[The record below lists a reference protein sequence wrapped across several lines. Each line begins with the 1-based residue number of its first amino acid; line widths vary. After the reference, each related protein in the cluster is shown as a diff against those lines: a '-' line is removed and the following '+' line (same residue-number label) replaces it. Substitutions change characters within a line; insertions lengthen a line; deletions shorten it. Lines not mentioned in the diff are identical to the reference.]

1 MRVAI
6 IADIHGNFR
15 ALQAVLADIDRLGV
29 DDIVSLGDN
38 VGYGPEPDEVI
49 KTLISRRIFS
59 IMGNHELALSSENYY
74 NRLNFTTRMSL
85 DLTRKLMSEESL
97 TWVKTLPSHALRH
110 GARFVHGSPPQSISQ
125 YLYDPS
131 ENRLR
136 RLLSLFPEQLCF
148 FGHTHNLVMFRWES
162 MSDNINQLDLMI
174 DHYELPGQ
182 NRYIINPGSVG
193 QPRDGINRKA
203 KYAIWSQGDNALQVR
218 AVNYDVQATV
228 RLLRERHFPSFNA
241 ERLES

>member
-6 IADIHGNFR
+6 IADTHGNFR

-38 VGYGPEPDEVI
+38 IGYGPEPDEVV
-49 KTLISRRIFS
+49 KTLMSRRIFS
-59 IMGNHELALSSENYY
+59 VMGNHELALSSGNYY
-74 NRLNFTTRMSL
+74 SRLNFTTQLSL
-85 DLTRKLMSEESL
+85 DLTRNLMSEESL

-125 YLYDPS
+125 YLYGPS
-131 ENRLR
+131 ETRLR

-148 FGHTHNLVMFRWES
+148 FGHTHNLVMFMWES
-162 MSDNINQLDLMI
+162 VADSINQLELKI
-174 DHYELPGQ
+174 DQYKLAGQ
-182 NRYIINPGSVG
+182 NRYIINTGSVG

-203 KYAIWSQGDNALQVR
+203 KYAIWSPADNALEVR
-218 AVNYDVQATV
+218 AVDYDVRTTV
-228 RLLRERHFPSFNA
+228 RLLRERNFPSFNA
-241 ERLES
+241 DRLEG